1 MAGRNFWLAL
11 YIMHQRV
18 IFKLHNVMRKIWFVS
33 NDIRSTTCSVL
44 LSFDGGGTRTTPGS
58 IVSARCKSSAS
69 KRTRRSLVERQTAT
83 VPGLIRW
90 NRERIRTDWDPVI
103 FPRFQSAVQTAPLR
117 KNQFKSSD
125 DAVVARLIL
134 DGRFHVTGI
143 HQGTQPEDYS
153 RRWNFRDPVA
163 SEGGGSS
170 TRLCEWELII
180 ASNF

>member
-1 MAGRNFWLAL
+1 MTGRNFWLAL

-134 DGRFHVTGI
+134 DGRFHVTIGSI
-143 HQGTQPEDYS
+143 KAHS
-153 RRWNFRDPVA
+153 RRITRAGEIFVIPLRAKGEDPPLGSA
-163 SEGGGSS
+163 SGN
-170 TRLCEWELII
+170 W
-180 ASNF
+180 